1 MTRSKE
7 HIKISNSHVAGIM
20 ANTKFG
26 IKFKPVFSGK
36 KKKLK
41 NMSAEKNIYK
51 EKDKIK
57 NRISQETSFRLA
69 TLHV

>member
-1 MTRSKE
+1 MLRESWRIQNSE
-7 HIKISNSHVAGIM
+7 SNLNQFSAGR
-20 ANTKFG
+20 
-26 IKFKPVFSGK
+26 